1 MLESVDL
8 VLFGI
13 EFDLHIVLYVIHTHQ
28 ATIIRSVLKPFPL
41 PNVTVPMQ
49 YATPALRH
57 PLITAFEEFVRDP
70 LFPCV
75 GAKAALSKRQM
86 TYVIARDIRS
96 AWDDLRVHE
105 MIVDLVALYR
115 KNPAPFRSLAVI
127 FEDDTEIDEVGFEQ
141 LLWQR
146 VQSLSDKDDW
156 LGQKP
161 DDRVAHDPN
170 HPEFSVSFGGE
181 AFFIVGL
188 HPQASRPARQFV
200 RPTMIFNLHDQFER
214 LREANQ
220 YEKLKS
226 SILERDVKIA
236 GTINPMLAG
245 HGTVSAARQ
254 YSGRAVGSEW
264 RCPYARA
271 GTHPDQELLRA
282 VNN

>member
-1 MLESVDL
+1 M
-8 VLFGI
+8 
-13 EFDLHIVLYVIHTHQ
+13 HHQ
-28 ATIIRSVLKPFPL
+28 
-41 PNVTVPMQ
+41 
-49 YATPALRH
+49 TPALRH
-57 PLITAFEEFVRDP
+57 PLILAFEEFVRDP

-75 GAKAALSKRQM
+75 GAKAALAKRQM
-86 TYVIARDIRS
+86 TYVVAHDIRS
-96 AWDDLRVHE
+96 AWDDLNIHDQ
-105 MIVDLVALYR
+105 ILGLVELYR
-115 KNPAPFRSLAVI
+115 KNPAPFRSLAII
-127 FEDDTEIDEVGFEQ
+127 FEDDPELDEEEFEA

-146 VQSLSDKDDW
+146 LQSLSDKDEW

-170 HPEFSVSFGGE
+170 HPEFSMSFGGE

-200 RPTMIFNLHDQFER
+200 RPTMIFNLHDQFEK

-245 HGTVSAARQ
+245 HGEVSAARQ

-264 RCPYARA
+264 RCPYVRRS
-271 GTHPDQELLRA
+271 TDLDQELPRA
-282 VNN
+282 VND